1 MCENGQEFFVQKSC
15 DIFEMYITILAFYC
29 DEFVIIWGCKFR
41 KKTSS
46 H

>member
-41 KKTSS
+41 KKTSP